1 MKADESQDIALNVQS
16 VTFSWKRMKERRGGV
31 TSLRTVTQTIQK
43 ARKGPA
49 PSIFR
54 KLVVTSYRSVV
65 EQNSA
70 NWS

>member
-1 MKADESQDIALNVQS
+1 MKADEDESQDIAFNVQC

-43 ARKGPA
+43 QEVLQKGPA

-54 KLVVTSYRSVV
+54 KLVVTS
-65 EQNSA
+65 
-70 NWS
+70 